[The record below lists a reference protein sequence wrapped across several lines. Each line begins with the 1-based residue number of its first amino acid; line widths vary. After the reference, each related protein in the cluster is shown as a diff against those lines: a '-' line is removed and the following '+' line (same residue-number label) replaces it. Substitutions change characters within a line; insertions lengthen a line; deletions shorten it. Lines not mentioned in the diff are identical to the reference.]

1 MSTFIATAIKMK
13 NGCAYSN
20 SLLEID
26 QIYLLRLKIFLTWFI
41 ILDNKFCIENF
52 ISFPAK

>member
-26 QIYLLRLKIFLTWFI
+26 QLYLMFLHFFMG
-41 ILDNKFCIENF
+41 FC
-52 ISFPAK
+52 